1 MFLTTNHPE
10 RIDEAAIRSGRVDFR
25 VELTRCDRDQLAR
38 MCRKFF
44 DDEAAAARFADAVE
58 ADRWS
63 PAQVQ
68 ERLLKA
74 ASVEEAIASF
84 LRAAEPLAVARAA

>member
-1 MFLTTNHPE
+1 M
-10 RIDEAAIRSGRVDFR
+10 
-25 VELTRCDRDQLAR
+25 ELGLCDRDQLQR
-38 MCRKFF
+38 MFRKFF
-44 DDEAAAARFADAVE
+44 DDEAAAARFAEAVA

-74 ASVEEAIASF
+74 TSTEEAIALF
-84 LRAAEPLAVARAA
+84 AEQPTAETVELRRAA